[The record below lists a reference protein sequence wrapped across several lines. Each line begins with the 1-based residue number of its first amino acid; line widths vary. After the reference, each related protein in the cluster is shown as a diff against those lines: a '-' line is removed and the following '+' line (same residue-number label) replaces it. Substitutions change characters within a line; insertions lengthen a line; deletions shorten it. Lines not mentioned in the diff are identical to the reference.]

1 MIPAVPGAAAAA
13 LLLLA
18 LAALV
23 GLGLLGWWSW
33 RRWHAAKGRPR
44 PPLKIWQWGLAVLLS
59 ILPIFALVT
68 IAEMLWSSH
77 LQDERQAEQ
86 DRLMHITLKQPAM
99 WGDITLPAGSHLQRD
114 MPEGGVERADGTPDL
129 RALNDIRFPHP
140 VQVGGTV
147 GEKVGGIRV
156 NALSMGGQL
165 VLELDRPHQFAAQD
179 GKPAENC
186 ERGTMA
192 QFRHRSNEKDAMINW
207 EQFRRPQTL
216 VLADWVFETCYL
228 ARPIA
233 LRYWRDGELVWTG
246 EPDYAHEK

>member
-1 MIPAVPGAAAAA
+1 MIPAVPGAAYAVI
-13 LLLLA
+13 LILS

-23 GLGLLGWWSW
+23 ALGLLGWWGW
-33 RRWHAAKGRPR
+33 RWWCASRGRPC
-44 PPLKIWQWGLAVLLS
+44 PPLKIWQWVLAVLLS

-68 IAEMLWSSH
+68 TAEMLWSSH
-77 LQDERQAEQ
+77 LQDEQLAEQ
-86 DRLMHITLKQPAM
+86 DRLMHITLKQAVA

-129 RALNDIRFPHP
+129 RGLNDIRFPRP
-140 VQVGGTV
+140 VQVD
-147 GEKVGGIRV
+147 GIWI
-156 NALSMGGQL
+156 NALSVGGEL
-165 VLELDRPHQFAAQD
+165 VLELDRPHQFAAQNA
-179 GKPAENC
+179 KPAESC

-192 QFRHRSNEKDAMINW
+192 QFRHRNNPRDALPNW
-207 EQFRRPQTL
+207 EQFQRPQTL

-246 EPDYAHEK
+246 EPDYQHEK

>member
-1 MIPAVPGAAAAA
+1 MIPAVPGAAFAAI
-13 LLLLA
+13 LILS

-23 GLGLLGWWSW
+23 ALGLLGWWGW
-33 RRWHAAKGRPR
+33 RRRCASRGRPR
-44 PPLKIWQWGLAVLLS
+44 PPLEIWQWVLAVLLS

-68 IAEMLWSSH
+68 TAEMLWNHHQSE
-77 LQDERQAEQ
+77 LQQAEQ
-86 DRLMHITLKQPAM
+86 DRMMNITLSQDVA

-114 MPEGGVERADGTPDL
+114 MPEGGVEHADGTPDL
-129 RALNDIRFPHP
+129 RDLNDIRFPRP
-140 VQVGGTV
+140 VSVS
-147 GEKVGGIRV
+147 GIWI

-165 VLELDRPHQFAAQD
+165 VLELDRPHQFAAQN

-192 QFRHRSNEKDAMINW
+192 QFRHRSNDPDAMINW
-207 EQFRRPQTL
+207 EKYRRPQTL

-228 ARPIA
+228 SKPIA

-246 EPDYAHEK
+246 EPDYQHEK